1 MGTLSKVANFAQKSI
16 TFTCMAASVYILVIT
31 GRNYLVLR
39 EKRLAKAAAIE
50 REKMEGDSSTD
61 QS

>member
-31 GRNYLVLR
+31 GRNYLLMR
-39 EKRLAKAAAIE
+39 EKRLANAAAIE
-50 REKMEGDSSTD
+50 KEKMESASSD